1 MRVSVRS
8 CVKRLDGK
16 WLITYRA
23 PSAIYGGSAI
33 SDREV
38 EVGRDAIIRDGR
50 VVG

>member
-1 MRVSVRS
+1 MKVSVRS
-8 CVKRLDGK
+8 CVKLVNGK

-23 PSAIYGGSAI
+23 PGAATGSAI

-38 EVGRDAIIRDGR
+38 EVGRDAIIREGK